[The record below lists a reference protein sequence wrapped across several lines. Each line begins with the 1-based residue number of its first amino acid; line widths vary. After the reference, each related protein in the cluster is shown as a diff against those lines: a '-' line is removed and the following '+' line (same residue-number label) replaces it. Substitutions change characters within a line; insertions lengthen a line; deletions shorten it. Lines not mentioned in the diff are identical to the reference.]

1 MCGEK
6 RARGKRK
13 GKKKSNIYDLDSIPM
28 KLLYEN
34 VMFYAHVCTGVVK
47 KKKKKKRGGGGEGQ
61 RKMVHGV
68 CCVDF
73 VSPLEVGDSARDGR
87 GEIPCACL
95 FLD

>member
-6 RARGKRK
+6 RARGKRN

-47 KKKKKKRGGGGEGQ
+47 KKKKGGGGRVKE
-61 RKMVHGV
+61 RWCMV
-68 CCVDF
+68 CV
-73 VSPLEVGDSARDGR
+73 VLIS
-87 GEIPCACL
+87 
-95 FLD
+95 FLR